1 MQDVQISAGRTS
13 TTRSQQQHEIT
24 TTWGERLAKSPSGVF
39 FIPYVQLAAQ
49 VLKSPSSLLPLA
61 QWVANKAVLRDKAG
75 PKKKIVEEL
84 WWEFFSNPSQWWY
97 HRAEKAHAGYPDFEH
112 KTKAQKA
119 LWLDDRQKP
128 SWV

>member
-1 MQDVQISAGRTS
+1 MQDIQISAGRTS

-24 TTWGERLAKSPSGVF
+24 TTWGGRLAKSPSGVF

-61 QWVANKAVLRDKAG
+61 QWVANKAVLSDKTG

-84 WWEFFSNPSQWWY
+84 WWEFFSDPSQW
-97 HRAEKAHAGYPDFEH
+97 
-112 KTKAQKA
+112 
-119 LWLDDRQKP
+119 
-128 SWV
+128 

>member
-75 PKKKIVEEL
+75 GFRVSI
-84 WWEFFSNPSQWWY
+84 F
-97 HRAEKAHAGYPDFEH
+97 
-112 KTKAQKA
+112 
-119 LWLDDRQKP
+119 
-128 SWV
+128 